1 MKTPPPIGLKP
12 KWLIDQQ
19 RAMEIILAMSRFVE
33 AGTKIPRAWFEEL
46 SDLYGE

>member
-1 MKTPPPIGLKP
+1 MQPTPPVGLRP

-33 AGTKIPRAWFEEL
+33 AGTKIPRDWFEEL